1 MYPKFEYFAE
11 EDVDLFY
18 EMCET
23 FHQVHLLDSGRANI
37 FNVNCHSICRA
48 LVMFYGIKM
57 LSLCNGYVSAQQ
69 ECPATKVLVNGK
81 GIHSWLKTNAGSILD
96 PYPIGIFSAVPLL
109 TAHSGPE
116 SLFVTT
122 RYVEDQSIV
131 HDDDFDAKSIY
142 RQAQYQVTRLEQA
155 TGKTRASSTWIS

>member
-1 MYPKFEYFAE
+1 M
-11 EDVDLFY
+11 
-18 EMCET
+18 
-23 FHQVHLLDSGRANI
+23 
-37 FNVNCHSICRA
+37 
-48 LVMFYGIKM
+48 LVQF
-57 LSLCNGYVSAQQ
+57 L
-69 ECPATKVLVNGK
+69 
-81 GIHSWLKTNAGSILD
+81 IHIPLEFL
-96 PYPIGIFSAVPLL
+96 PAVPLL